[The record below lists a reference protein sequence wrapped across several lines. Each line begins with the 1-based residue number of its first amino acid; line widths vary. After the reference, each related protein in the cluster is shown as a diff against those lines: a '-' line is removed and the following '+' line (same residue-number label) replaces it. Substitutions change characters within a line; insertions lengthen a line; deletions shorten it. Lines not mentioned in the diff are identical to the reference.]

1 MASAAR
7 LAAVAVPYVA
17 LEAAWFSWAVPR
29 MYGPLFARVQGRGAW
44 APRAF
49 PQLAAAAA
57 AAYALLTWGVARFA
71 LPADSREAT
80 DGEAAAAGASLGF
93 LVYGAYNLTN
103 YVAFDGWG
111 ALPSAVDTA
120 WGALAMAAVCVV
132 ARRALAWAG
141 RP

>member
-1 MASAAR
+1 MQAAR
-7 LAAVAVPYVA
+7 LAAVAVPYVI
-17 LEAAWFSWAVPR
+17 LEAAWFYLAVPR
-29 MYGPLFARVQGRGAW
+29 MYAPLFAKVQGGREW
-44 APRAF
+44 SPRPL

-57 AAYALLTWGVARFA
+57 AAYALLAWGVVRFA
-71 LPADSREAT
+71 LPEDSREAT
-80 DGEAAAAGASLGF
+80 DGEAAAAGASLGL

-111 ALPSAVDTA
+111 ALPAAVDTA
-120 WGALAMAAVCVV
+120 WGAFAMAAACVA